1 MAFGNPRGGPGGVH
15 GSGPGS
21 GMGGH
26 PGGGGGARNSGGPGG
41 GAIRSMSGAQR
52 DRAIA
57 AANARG
63 QAGRNAGGGGGFS
76 GRMTGAPGTGVGPGM
91 GAVSMGMMHDASDR
105 TNRGIDALATTALKT
120 FSPIN
125 EFALTTDALTNMQRQ
140 GKAIPRGAV
149 WGADPIGIAGGL
161 AGGAVL
167 PGLGMMTGPLAGFAS
182 RKMGYPGG
190 IISSLGWNRGSDFV
204 NSNSGMSSVAAA
216 NARAGMNKTTGT
228 QPNSMNPGL
237 SGGGGFGRSRQGGN
251 AGDNRRTLT
260 VPGYISGLLS

>member
-1 MAFGNPRGGPGGVH
+1 MAGTVSKGPTQAGGERKAGGQVGRGSGSQGRTGGDGPRGGLQNAGARTV
-15 GSGPGS
+15 
-21 GMGGH
+21 
-26 PGGGGGARNSGGPGG
+26 GGGGLGG
-41 GAIRSMSGAQR
+41 G
-52 DRAIA
+52 RA
-57 AANARG
+57 
-63 QAGRNAGGGGGFS
+63 GGFS

-120 FSPIN
+120 FSPTN

-204 NSNSGMSSVAAA
+204 NSNSGMSSVADA